1 MDLPI
6 ASIFRSKYG
15 EYKEYHT
22 SLDNFKLV
30 TIKGLTGGYKVAK
43 TSIEILLKKII
54 PKSILLCEPQMSK
67 RDLYPTL
74 SNFFSINKHHEFSRS
89 VMDFLQYSD
98 GTNDLKNISNIIGV
112 SFERVNKI
120 YILLKKHKLVI

>member
-1 MDLPI
+1 MKSLKSNVIGGYNLSCIGDEKKHSCMLTKYGNTISDHALIDAYKKLKLKFTRYSFLKRGSDERQFNSPGVDLPI

-43 TSIEILLKKII
+43 TSIEI
-54 PKSILLCEPQMSK
+54 C
-67 RDLYPTL
+67 
-74 SNFFSINKHHEFSRS
+74 
-89 VMDFLQYSD
+89 
-98 GTNDLKNISNIIGV
+98 
-112 SFERVNKI
+112 
-120 YILLKKHKLVI
+120 